1 MTLTV
6 TTDLSVNTGP
16 SRVEEKLED
25 KQKALRDSI
34 EKGQPK
40 IFGVSQIVIG
50 LLIISYSIPLLST
63 ETTMILNFGVPWWS
77 GLMFVISGTAAIA
90 VEKIPTVKTVSA
102 CLAVS
107 VVTIIISVIALILYY
122 VDIASNPATK
132 CHWGSDQLCD
142 QQYYATRFSSGVK
155 ITISVV
161 NIVQTALSSA
171 FTAILYNQRRSFTLY
186 ATLGEWRPA

>member
-25 KQKALRDSI
+25 KQKALRESI

-63 ETTMILNFGVPWWS
+63 ETTIILTFGVPWWS
-77 GLMFVISGTAAIA
+77 GLMFVISGTGAIL
-90 VEKIPTVKTVSA
+90 VEKIATVKTVSA

-107 VVTIIISVIALILYY
+107 FVTIIISVIALILYY
-122 VDIASNPATK
+122 VDIASNPATT
-132 CHWGSDQLCD
+132 CHMGSDQLCD
-142 QQYYATRFSSGVK
+142 QQYYATRFSTGMK
-155 ITISVV
+155 ITISIV

-171 FTAILYNQRRSFTLY
+171 FAAILYNQRKNFTSY
-186 ATLGEWRPA
+186 TTLGQ